1 MATRCRKSRWYWAV
15 FNPDSCTG
23 VANPTEYFKNETE
36 YDSTGE
42 FSVGV
47 SDQRSENIKT
57 QNSYNTIKGLLSS
70 TVTPNG
76 QVTNY
81 TYDSDS
87 DLITSVHTLIGNTDY
102 SVLYGYTN
110 NKLTSITHNGFD
122 YTFTYDG
129 MGRTKKVM
137 LAGSDYTENTYI
149 LTDTTTVST
158 EYASGEKMT
167 VVSDRKNQPIRRT
180 YKDQNGEVTVIAEGE
195 YDILG
200 KPVSVLDNIT
210 SKEYTYKYDG
220 YDNVTEEKINGSLF
234 KKCDYDSHNRLE
246 STEYHVLGNVHTYLP
261 IYDKRTSD
269 NAVYIDNATV
279 GITLSGIFTERTN
292 KDNNGRVTE
301 KKLTL
306 GSAVSP
312 LFKDSISYIETRIG
326 FEKRLTAMISEYRLR
341 HAGNDRLCHSHF
353 LFVVSHFLK
362 PPELYSGKRKIPR
375 VCLAYMISIQARE
388 DIRLS
393 L

>member
-1 MATRCRKSRWYWAV
+1 MP
-15 FNPDSCTG
+15 PDSERTG
-23 VANPTEYFKNETE
+23 DVFLHLSQSHTAFTLALHKEDHFGNT
-36 YDSTGE
+36 
-42 FSVGV
+42 V

-57 QNSYNTIKGLLSS
+57 QNSYNTVKGLLNS

-137 LAGSDYTENTYI
+137 LAGSDYTENTYV

-167 VVSDRKNQPIRRT
+167 VESDRKNQPIRRT
-180 YKDQNGEVTVIAEGE
+180 YKDQNGEETVIAEGE

-200 KPVSVLDNIT
+200 KPVSILDNLA

-246 STEYHVLGNVHTYLP
+246 STEYHVLGDVLTISSYL
-261 IYDKRTSD
+261 
-269 NAVYIDNATV
+269 
-279 GITLSGIFTERTN
+279 
-292 KDNNGRVTE
+292 
-301 KKLTL
+301 
-306 GSAVSP
+306 
-312 LFKDSISYIETRIG
+312 
-326 FEKRLTAMISEYRLR
+326 
-341 HAGNDRLCHSHF
+341 
-353 LFVVSHFLK
+353 
-362 PPELYSGKRKIPR
+362 
-375 VCLAYMISIQARE
+375 
-388 DIRLS
+388 
-393 L
+393 